1 MRLVMGVR
9 YNDYSIAI
17 SKLEWTKRQAMIA
30 KAQYK
35 MTPGDLEMTLALVR
49 GGNLATAG
57 ERLGVDTSTVFRSL
71 RRIER
76 GLGRLL
82 FERTRSGYR
91 ATELAIQLAEHAEQ
105 MEVALEAARSSVEA
119 QPTQVS
125 GTVRITTTDTVLHG
139 LVAPALRGLRKV
151 HPLLS
156 YELHTGNELTNLT
169 RRDADI
175 AVRATKRP
183 PQHLVGKHIGPIRVA
198 LYAAKRG
205 RAGNFTDVEA
215 GKADWIAP
223 DDALPEHPS
232 VVWRKRHFPK
242 SDPRYRVNSIL
253 SVLELVALGLG
264 VGIVPLFLADGR
276 SDVVRLTEPLDE
288 CETDLWLLTHPEL
301 RHLRRVA
308 EVYAHLAQA
317 MNMP

>member
-1 MRLVMGVR
+1 
-9 YNDYSIAI
+9 
-17 SKLEWTKRQAMIA
+17 MIA
-30 KAQYK
+30 KTQYR
-35 MTPGDLEMTLALVR
+35 MTPGDLEVTLALVR
-49 GGNLATAG
+49 GGTLATAG
-57 ERLGVDTSTVFRSL
+57 ERLGIDASTVFRSL
-71 RRIER
+71 QRIER
-76 GLGRLL
+76 GLGRAL
-82 FERTRSGYR
+82 FERTRSGYL
-91 ATELAIQLAEHAEQ
+91 ATELATELAEHAER
-105 MEVALEAARSSVEA
+105 MEAALEAARSSAEA
-119 QPTQVS
+119 APAQVS

-139 LVAPALRGLRKV
+139 LVAPALRSLHAV

-156 YELHTGNELTNLT
+156 YELHTGNELASLT

-198 LYAAKRG
+198 LYAAKKGGVRKF
-205 RAGNFTDVEA
+205 ADVEA
-215 GKADWIAP
+215 GKSDWIAP

-242 SDPRYRVNSIL
+242 VAPRYRVNSIL

-288 CETDLWLLTHPEL
+288 CETELWLLTHPES
-301 RHLRRVA
+301 RHLRRVGA
-308 EVYAHLAQA
+308 VYSHLAQA
-317 MNMP
+317 MSLP